1 MEMEDAREEDVA
13 GQDGWG
19 MAPSRMP
26 SAQPKER
33 KREVMERWR
42 SSSLEK
48 ENGSKWEGMRK
59 PGMQSGGTRFA
70 NVLAP
75 ERRED
80 MGENG
85 PVMLDIC
92 REGAN

>member
-13 GQDGWG
+13 GLDGWG
-19 MAPSRMP
+19 MASSRMP

-70 NVLAP
+70 NVWASLHSE
-75 ERRED
+75 ERGKMVR
-80 MGENG
+80 
-85 PVMLDIC
+85 
-92 REGAN
+92 